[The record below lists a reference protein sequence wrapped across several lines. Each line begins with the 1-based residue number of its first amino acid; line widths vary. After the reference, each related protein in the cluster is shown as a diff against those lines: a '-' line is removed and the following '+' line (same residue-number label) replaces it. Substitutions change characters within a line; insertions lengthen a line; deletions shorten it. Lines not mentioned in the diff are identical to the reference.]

1 MKLGSMFAAIAIAAV
16 TAAPVHAQV
25 AGLGTTQ
32 AGATNQLSVAVA
44 KVISDKGGLQVRT
57 QPMAGVAQYAPL
69 VNAGEVELGVA
80 NIVEVAYLVQGKV
93 IVDNRPHPDL
103 RIVARLV
110 PWYNGLV
117 VKADS
122 PIKSLRDLKGQPV
135 PAGFTGNPLGK
146 VLIEGYLANAGLT
159 PADTKQILVPAF
171 PRMFDMFKQQQI
183 VTSIMTIGSSV
194 LKEADVA
201 LNGVRYL
208 PFDDSAA
215 AVAALQKFIPQSYV
229 VEVKPE
235 PGLTG
240 IPAPTKVLVYDY
252 VIFASTKTRDDVVTK
267 AIDALYSN
275 PADLKATGALW
286 KEFEPAQMGRDVGV
300 AYHPAAIRYLQSKGA
315 WKR

>member
-1 MKLGSMFAAIAIAAV
+1 MRFSHLAAALATIAFASAAS
-16 TAAPVHAQV
+16 AQV
-25 AGLGTTQ
+25 VGLGTTQ

-69 VNAGEVELGVA
+69 VNTGEVELGVA
-80 NIVEVAYLVQGKV
+80 NIVEVAYLVEGKV
-93 IVDNRPHPDL
+93 IVENRPHPDL

-122 PIKSLRDLKGQPV
+122 PIKSIRDLKGQPV
-135 PAGFTGNPLGK
+135 PAGFSGNPLGR
-146 VLIEGYLANAGLT
+146 VLIEGYLANVGLT
-159 PADTKQILVPAF
+159 PADTRQVLVPAF

-183 VTSIMTIGSSV
+183 ATSIVTIGSSI
-194 LKEADVA
+194 LKELDVA

-208 PFDDSAA
+208 PFDDSPQ
-215 AVAALQKFIPQSYV
+215 ALNALRKFIPQSYV

-235 PGLTG
+235 PGIVG
-240 IPAPTKVLVYDY
+240 IPVPTKVLVYDY
-252 VIFASTKTRDDVVTK
+252 VLFASAKTKDDVV
-267 AIDALYSN
+267 ARAVDALYSN
-275 PADLKATGALW
+275 PADLKATGGLW
-286 KEFEPAQMGRDVGV
+286 KEFEPSQMGRDVGI
-300 AYHPAAIRYLQSKGA
+300 AYHPAAVKALQAKGA